1 MSDDVNKGAKMR
13 GFALQCPW
21 SNCFPQLYDHSR
33 EPCAIT
39 AFADFREMI
48 DHIWKYHSF
57 LLSCDKCL
65 HRFKT
70 SRRGEKVRQD
80 LERQKSKHNDVFHS
94 DKSNTI
100 STNSRDFIK
109 TMTEE
114 QDKILKSWKVDK
126 GKDKKTVIES
136 SYKSLC
142 SSLFGNG
149 IGVPTN
155 IRYNYYIAEHIIN
168 AESARLGKRNEEYF
182 MQRRV
187 AAQPGSTAG
196 FHQQLNHNSYQ
207 HPKYRL
213 SLDEGPPP
221 SDWTLQKTTPDQDS
235 GYGSKP
241 PAEAALQASNGAYNN
256 PELRYDSSQSNDNF
270 EFAYGGETTYFEDAL
285 YRPSSVDL
293 EMGDNDW

>member
-1 MSDDVNKGAKMR
+1 MSDDVNKGAKLR

-57 LLSCDKCL
+57 LLSCDKCI
-65 HRFKT
+65 HRFT
-70 SRRGEKVRQD
+70 NSRRGEKVRQD
-80 LERQKSKHNDVFHS
+80 LERKKSEHNDVFHS
-94 DKSNTI
+94 DTRNNI
-100 STNSRDFIK
+100 PANSRHFIK

-114 QDKILKSWKVDK
+114 QDKILKSWKAEK
-126 GKDKKTVIES
+126 GKDKKTVES

-155 IRYNYYIAEHIIN
+155 IQWNYYIAEHNIN
-168 AESARLGKRNEEYF
+168 TESARLGEKNIEYF
-182 MQRRV
+182 MQCRV
-187 AAQPGSTAG
+187 TAQPVSTTG
-196 FHQQLNHNSYQ
+196 FHQQSSPNSYQ
-207 HPKYRL
+207 HPKNRL

-221 SDWTLQKTTPDQDS
+221 ANWELQKTAPDQDS
-235 GYGSKP
+235 GYCSKP
-241 PAEAALQASNGAYNN
+241 SAEAALQANNDAYDN
-256 PELRYDSSQSNDNF
+256 PEWIYDSSQSNDNF
-270 EFAYGGETTYFEDAL
+270 GFAFGGETNFFEDAL

-293 EMGDNDW
+293 AEQF